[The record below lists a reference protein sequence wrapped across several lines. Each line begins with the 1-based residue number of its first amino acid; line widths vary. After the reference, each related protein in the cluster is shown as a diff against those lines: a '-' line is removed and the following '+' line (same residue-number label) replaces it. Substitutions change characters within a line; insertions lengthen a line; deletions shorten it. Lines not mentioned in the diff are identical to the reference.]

1 MSACAGYSQPP
12 GAPSELRLGGR
23 HTDDLIR
30 HSLVALLPTYE
41 MAIYQLSKR
50 LNQED
55 KATLVRC
62 GSDPPARSILLR
74 SRNRIGFPICCNNDA
89 KNVSG
94 ERVICCAKWY

>member
-1 MSACAGYSQPP
+1 
-12 GAPSELRLGGR
+12 LGGR

-55 KATLVRC
+55 
-62 GSDPPARSILLR
+62 
-74 SRNRIGFPICCNNDA
+74 
-89 KNVSG
+89 
-94 ERVICCAKWY
+94 